1 MGKFNDI
8 LKYLADSYHPIGSI
22 YITNTYI
29 NPSTTLGG
37 TWTCIKKTFN
47 TSQTWFSSNVF
58 TFNGTNTTNTAV
70 GILRMSD
77 TIYMRMYFAPKV
89 TFNDNTIEIG
99 TLNYTNFGLTDFWTP
114 QGLLAI
120 SDGNNAVAMMNWS
133 SGAKLRVVDVVTK
146 TTATTIAAST
156 NQFCYCT
163 QIPFANPDWM
173 SNDACNQF
181 YWKRT
186 A

>member
-8 LKYLADSYHPIGSI
+8 LKYLADSYHPVGSI
-22 YITNTYI
+22 YITNSAT
-29 NPSTTLGG
+29 NPSSTLGG
-37 TWTCIKKTFN
+37 TWTCIKKTFD

-58 TFNGTNTTNTAV
+58 TFNGTNTTNTAAGV
-70 GILRMSD
+70 LRVSD
-77 TIYMRMYFAPKV
+77 MMYLRLYFAPKV

-99 TLNYTNFGLTDFWTP
+99 TFNYANVGLTDFWTP

-120 SDGNNAVAMMNWS
+120 SDPNNAAAMMNWS
-133 SGAKLRVVDVVTK
+133 GATLRTVDVITR

-173 SNDACNQF
+173 SNDACDQF